1 MLNSKLVLTMNLDMY
16 LPFFPPMLSN
26 SNIELNIVQN
36 ATPLFQALGTLIF
49 FTCHHT
55 YFCLHRLHLLFS
67 LMNWM
72 LLEGSVV

>member
-16 LPFFPPMLSN
+16 LPFL
-26 SNIELNIVQN
+26 ELNIVQN